1 MMTELGLGLQQYFKV
16 PSSLTIDTSVARK
29 RYQNTTEWCHKPFR
43 LSFIWVY
50 GLVQMDSDLMHLITD
65 S

>member
-16 PSSLTIDTSVARK
+16 PSSLTIDISVARK
-29 RYQNTTEWCHKPFR
+29 RYQNTKWYHKSFP